1 MVSVAFRSLS
11 LWLLVIF
18 SLLSAVGLRSEE
30 EIQFNRDIRPILS
43 DACFQC
49 HGPDEKERKGGFRL
63 DLEKEAFTAGESGVT
78 PIVPGK
84 PDESEI
90 LARVLLPQDDV
101 DVMPPPE
108 IGKALTESQKQ
119 TLRKWIEQ
127 GAKYEGHWAFI
138 APKRPETPKVEG
150 AKHPVDAF
158 LGERL
163 KSEGLTMQQEA
174 DKETLLRRASLDLT
188 GLPPTIEETDAFLA
202 DSSSDAYEK
211 AVDRL
216 LASPHFGERMAMEWL
231 DLARYADSNGFQS
244 DGSRDMWIWRDWLI
258 GAYNRNLPFD
268 QFTIEQ
274 LAGDMLP
281 EPTQDQIIATGFNR
295 NHRLNGE
302 GGRIVEEWFV
312 ETVIDRVETT
322 GMTWMALTLNCA
334 RCHDHKYDP
343 ISQKEFY
350 ELFAFFNSNDE
361 SGVLGSG
368 GKNGVNTPPILRVP
382 DEDAKAR
389 ISELDAAVADAE
401 ARMTTAKDDLPV
413 ALAKWEAEQRKVLQG
428 HGDSVN
434 SWTSLEK
441 ETVKSV
447 GGAKFARQADGS
459 WLPSGK
465 NPGND
470 VYEISAPL
478 SEGKFGGILLE
489 VLPDKSLPN
498 ESLSRGFNG
507 NFVLT
512 GVEVK
517 LNVPEKK
524 AELIKL
530 AKAQADYNQK
540 GYTVDSILKNQAH
553 PDKKGV
559 VGWATSSIE
568 PKMRVPRKAMFLP
581 QSAVSVPKGATLTVR
596 LIHNSQFADHNV
608 GRFRIS
614 TTSRNPGE
622 VKLDGSSGLPAQIR
636 SILTKAEGPSDAERK
651 ALTDYF
657 SKQSENP
664 VTLAKANLDR
674 AKKAR
679 ADIEGKFP
687 SVMIMKERAEP
698 KAAFILDRGEYD
710 RPTDE
715 VGRALP
721 AVLPPLPEG
730 EQMNRLGFARWL
742 VDGEH
747 PLTARVWVNRTWE
760 QLFGTGIVKTSENFG
775 SQAEWPEHP
784 ELLDW
789 LAVEFVSPTV
799 LPAVNG
805 KAAGAWDMKAML
817 KFLVTSKAYR
827 QSSAASPELYARDPE
842 NRLLARGPRFRLRG
856 ELVRDQALAASG
868 LMAQKIGGRSVY
880 PYMPAGVWSETNRY
894 GNLKNYKA
902 SSGDDL
908 YRRTFYTIWKRTAAP
923 PTMLLFD
930 APNREVCTPKR
941 SRTNTPLQALA
952 LLNEVTF
959 VEAARSLAER
969 MIREGGDD
977 PSARI
982 TTGYRLA
989 TGRKPSEE
997 ALAMLNKGL
1006 NARLAEF
1013 KANPESAASLISH
1026 GQSKPDQSIESSE
1039 LAAYT
1044 VTANILL
1051 NLDRVVTR
1059 D

>member
-1 MVSVAFRSLS
+1 MHSIGLQT
-11 LWLLVIF
+11 LPLQLLAILT
-18 SLLSAVGLRSEE
+18 LLSTARSEDKL
-30 EIQFNRDIRPILS
+30 QFNRDIRPILS

-49 HGPDEKERKGGFRL
+49 HGPDEQERKGGFRL
-63 DLEKEAFTAGESGVT
+63 DLEKDAFTAGESGVT
-78 PIVPGK
+78 PIVPGD
-84 PDESEI
+84 PDKSEL
-90 LARVLLPQDDV
+90 LARVLLPEDDV

-108 IGKALTESQKQ
+108 IGKSLTDTQKQ

-127 GAKYEGHWAFI
+127 GADYEGHWAFV
-138 APKRPETPKVEG
+138 APGRPEVPEIEG
-150 AKHPVDAF
+150 AGHPVDAF
-158 LGERL
+158 LIERL
-163 KSEGLTMQQEA
+163 KREGLVMQSEA
-174 DKETLLRRASLDLT
+174 DKETLLRRVSLDLT
-188 GLPPTIEETDAFLA
+188 GLPPTIAEMDAFLA
-202 DSSSDAYEK
+202 DTAPDAYEN

-216 LASPHFGERMAMEWL
+216 LSSPHFGERMAMEWL

-274 LAGDMLP
+274 LAGDLLP

-350 ELFAFFNSNDE
+350 ELFAYFNSNDE
-361 SGVLGSG
+361 SGVLGSN
-368 GKNGVNTPPILRVP
+368 GKNGVNTPPLLRVS
-382 DEDAKAR
+382 DEVAKAK
-389 ISELDAAVADAE
+389 IAELDAAIAKAE
-401 ARMTTAKDDLPV
+401 ASLKTAKDELPK
-413 ALAKWEAEQRKVLQG
+413 ALARWEAEQRQQLQAKG
-428 HGDSVN
+428 ESANH
-434 SWTSLEK
+434 WKSLED
-441 ETVKSV
+441 ESVKSA
-447 GGAKFARQADGS
+447 GGARFTRQTDGS

-470 VYEISAPL
+470 VYVITAPL
-478 SEGKFGGILLE
+478 TEGKLGGILLE

-498 ESLSRGFNG
+498 ASLSRGSNG

-517 LNVPEKK
+517 VSSPGKE
-524 AELIKL
+524 ATIIPL
-530 AKAQADYNQK
+530 AKAEADYNQK
-540 GYTVDSILKNQAH
+540 DYTVDSILKNQANL
-553 PDKKGV
+553 DKKGV

-581 QSAVSVPKGATLTVR
+581 TAAVDVSKDATLTVR
-596 LIHNSQFADHNV
+596 LIHNSRFPDHNL

-614 TTSRNPGE
+614 TTSRNPDQ
-622 VKLDGSSGLPAQIR
+622 VKLDGSGGLPGNIR
-636 SILTKAEGPSDAERK
+636 SIMTKEGETSAADQKTLTA
-651 ALTDYF
+651 YF

-664 VTLAKANLDR
+664 VNLAKANLDA

-679 ADIEGKFP
+679 SDFEAKLP
-687 SVMIMKERAEP
+687 SVMVMKERAEP
-698 KAAFILDRGEYD
+698 KDAFILDRGEYD
-710 RPTDE
+710 RPADK
-715 VGRALP
+715 VGRGLP

-730 EQMNRLGFARWL
+730 EPANRLGFARWL
-742 VDGEH
+742 VSGEH
-747 PLTARVWVNRTWE
+747 PLTARVWINRTWE
-760 QLFGTGIVKTSENFG
+760 QLFGIGIVKTSENFG

-784 ELLDW
+784 QLLDW
-789 LAVEFVSPTV
+789 LAVEFVSPTK
-799 LPAVNG
+799 LPEVNG
-805 KAAGAWDMKAML
+805 KVAGAWDMKAML
-817 KFLVTSKAYR
+817 KFLVTSQAYR

-856 ELVRDQALAASG
+856 ELVRDQALAVSG
-868 LMAQKIGGRSVY
+868 LMAPKVGGRSVY

-902 SSGDDL
+902 SSGEDL

-959 VEAARSLAER
+959 VEAARALAER
-969 MIREGGDD
+969 MIREGGED
-977 PSARI
+977 PNSRI

-989 TGRKPSEE
+989 TGRKPTAE
-997 ALAMLNKGL
+997 ALAMLQKGL
-1006 NARLAEF
+1006 DARLAEF
-1013 KANPESAASLISH
+1013 KADPEAATALISH
-1026 GQSKPDQSIESSE
+1026 GQSKPDEAIADSE

-1051 NLDRVVTR
+1051 NLDRVITR